1 MYLSLATLFSI
12 LSIIFNVVFTPTSEE
27 INISSNSSKTSA
39 STLLLPTIALDI
51 LLKNDSLLNFK
62 PLFKESFF
70 FLNNLLIKLFF
81 F

>member
-12 LSIIFNVVFTPTSEE
+12 LSIIFNVVLTPTSEE
-27 INISSNSSKTSA
+27 INISSNSSKTST

-70 FLNNLLIKLFF
+70 F
-81 F
+81 